1 TYTIKE
7 EGKSGEGDYAGYKLD
22 STTYTVKITAT
33 DDGDGTMTVKTV
45 VNDGAADKEYTDQ
58 RATVAFENTY
68 KAGDVTVG
76 AEGAAQIKANKTLKN
91 DNIANYAGKFNFQV
105 TSGNVVVAKGTND
118 ANGNITFAD
127 ITYTTENLAAAATA
141 DGSDTVGKANLDT
154 TGDEDVYT
162 FTYSVSEVKTG
173 LPGGVTYG
181 DGDTNVTV
189 TVTDD
194 RHGKLDVEVGYA
206 DGATSVE
213 FVNIYGAGKDGTAEL
228 NLKGNKEIVPGEGL
242 TEAPALEDD
251 TYTFE
256 ITGNA
261 AEDGTPAPMP
271 AETTATNKSG
281 AVEFGPITFTME
293 NVFGTTPTTQ
303 DVTVEEEQTTEE
315 TTVEGETTPAEGEA
329 EAVAGEEAAVTE
341 GEETTEGETVTAGV
355 TNADEGIELQTAG
368 RKKTFTYT
376 IKETEGSVPGVDNDT
391 TVKTVTVTVT
401 DEGDGKISVKAAP
414 DESADTGNDFTF
426 TNVYNVDPK
435 DSSLTGDGGFKIT
448 KTLTG
453 RDMAAG
459 EFAFRLKEQNGDWW
473 TAPTNPAAADG
484 EAAEITFGAVHFT
497 KPGTYTYT
505 LEEEQGNLAGVE
517 YDSNKY
523 TVIAT
528 VTDKDADGNYTGE
541 LEVTWQINGAADN
554 IVAFK
559 NTYTADPTSVSLG
572 AGKLIKGRDLKAGEF
587 SFLLSDA
594 DGKEIDTAKN
604 EENGAVTFKTI
615 TFDKA
620 GTYSYEIREVLP
632 EDDDSKTDGIQ
643 SSNVTYDENI
653 YHVTVDVKDNTEKGC
668 LEATVTYED
677 SDGAPVFV
685 NTYTEPKKETPAG
698 NDGGGTILGVKTG
711 DVAEILPLLIVM
723 AAAIVVII
731 AMSVILI
738 RRRRR

>member
-1 TYTIKE
+1 
-7 EGKSGEGDYAGYKLD
+7 
-22 STTYTVKITAT
+22 
-33 DDGDGTMTVKTV
+33 MT
-45 VNDGAADKEYTDQ
+45 
-58 RATVAFENTY
+58 
-68 KAGDVTVG
+68 
-76 AEGAAQIKANKTLKN
+76 
-91 DNIANYAGKFNFQV
+91 
-105 TSGNVVVAKGTND
+105 
-118 ANGNITFAD
+118 
-127 ITYTTENLAAAATA
+127 
-141 DGSDTVGKANLDT
+141 
-154 TGDEDVYT
+154 
-162 FTYSVSEVKTG
+162 
-173 LPGGVTYG
+173 
-181 DGDTNVTV
+181 
-189 TVTDD
+189 
-194 RHGKLDVEVGYA
+194 
-206 DGATSVE
+206 
-213 FVNIYGAGKDGTAEL
+213 
-228 NLKGNKEIVPGEGL
+228 
-242 TEAPALEDD
+242 
-251 TYTFE
+251 
-256 ITGNA
+256 
-261 AEDGTPAPMP
+261 
-271 AETTATNKSG
+271 
-281 AVEFGPITFTME
+281 
-293 NVFGTTPTTQ
+293 
-303 DVTVEEEQTTEE
+303 
-315 TTVEGETTPAEGEA
+315 
-329 EAVAGEEAAVTE
+329 
-341 GEETTEGETVTAGV
+341 
-355 TNADEGIELQTAG
+355 
-368 RKKTFTYT
+368 
-376 IKETEGSVPGVDNDT
+376 
-391 TVKTVTVTVT
+391 
-401 DEGDGKISVKAAP
+401 
-414 DESADTGNDFTF
+414 
-426 TNVYNVDPK
+426 
-435 DSSLTGDGGFKIT
+435 
-448 KTLTG
+448 
-453 RDMAAG
+453 AG